1 MNNYSDGSYLITK
14 FFPICDGV
22 YLHKELPELLPYP
35 IGSINSYSS
44 LLYYKTGSTGIRIDF
59 ESCDNRIVK
68 KISFSSSASMPAEW
82 EHMGLTWEIS
92 YKDLWL
98 LTTRKGLVNIVMDA
112 PHMDYVGGRG
122 FLAAEFAATPPD
134 GSFSLIFNFMLREG
148 KTIFDKNTLYSIKAF

>member
-22 YLHKELPELLPYP
+22 YLHKELPELLPYS

-68 KISFSSSASMPAEW
+68 KNFVFKFRQHACRVGTHGA
-82 EHMGLTWEIS
+82 HMGDFI
-92 YKDLWL
+92 
-98 LTTRKGLVNIVMDA
+98 
-112 PHMDYVGGRG
+112 
-122 FLAAEFAATPPD
+122 
-134 GSFSLIFNFMLREG
+134 
-148 KTIFDKNTLYSIKAF
+148 